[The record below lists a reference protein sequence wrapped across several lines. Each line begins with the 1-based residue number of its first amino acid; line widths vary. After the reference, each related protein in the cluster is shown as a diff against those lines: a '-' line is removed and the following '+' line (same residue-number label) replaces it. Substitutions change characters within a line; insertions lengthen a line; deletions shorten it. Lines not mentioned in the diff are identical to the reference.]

1 MECICAVW
9 ITGWMS
15 VVFVVPTG
23 ATVLCHTQDG
33 RVKDNIPIAQ
43 WAVTSR
49 SLGEL
54 ESNFGNLD
62 ILLCTKTSHTE
73 NCAAHILSHQKTRN
87 SVNTS
92 TAPTAAVREKLRV
105 KEQTCRLCWQKM
117 LKCSYLPKGDKETF
131 PAPSSCQHKSDKC
144 CKEREG
150 EWGSYS
156 SKARHNIV
164 NNLKTGPIESG
175 ITPDPSSF

>member
-1 MECICAVW
+1 MSLLCICCPNRCHCVMPHSRW
-9 ITGWMS
+9 ES
-15 VVFVVPTG
+15 ERQYSHC
-23 ATVLCHTQDG
+23 TV
-33 RVKDNIPIAQ
+33 
-43 WAVTSR
+43 

-92 TAPTAAVREKLRV
+92 TAANCCSEGETARKGTDLSLLSVEK
-105 KEQTCRLCWQKM
+105 KI
-117 LKCSYLPKGDKETF
+117 LKCSYFARKGTKRLFLLLEY
-131 PAPSSCQHKSDKC
+131 DKC
-144 CKEREG
+144 CKEEEG